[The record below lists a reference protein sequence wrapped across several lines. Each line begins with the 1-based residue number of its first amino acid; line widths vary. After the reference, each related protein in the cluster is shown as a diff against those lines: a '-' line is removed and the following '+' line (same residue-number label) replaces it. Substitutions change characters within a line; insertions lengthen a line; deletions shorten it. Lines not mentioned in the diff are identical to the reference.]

1 MNIFI
6 LGCGFVGSHLA
17 DYLKQKGNLVTVTT
31 TSISKIKKLESI
43 SNQVVLLDENTS
55 LKKLLTHQDVLIVCA
70 APKTSKEYEKVYLQI
85 ALNLEEALIENTHI
99 KQLIYTS
106 SCSVYGE
113 KKGEWVDENHVLEP
127 ANLNQQ
133 ILVDAEKV
141 YLNKLPRSIKT
152 CLFRLG
158 EIYGLDKAIEKRI
171 EKLSGS
177 SLTTHPENFTNL
189 IHVRDVIRAI
199 SWAIH
204 HKANGVFNLCN
215 DSHLTRREF
224 YDKWCQFLKLKP
236 VEFGPFE
243 KNAHRGN
250 KRVSNQKIK
259 LMGFEFEHPC
269 TDPTSV

>member
-17 DYLKQKGNLVTVTT
+17 KDLKQKGNVITVST
-31 TSISKIKKLESI
+31 TSVSKIKKLESI
-43 SNQVVLLDENTS
+43 SNQVVLLDEKTS
-55 LKKLLTHQDVLIVCA
+55 LKKHLTHQDVLVVCA
-70 APKTSKEYEKVYLQI
+70 APKNSEEYEKAYLQI
-85 ALNLEEALIENTHI
+85 ALKVQEALAENTHI

-113 KKGEWVDENHVLEP
+113 KKGNWVNESHPLEP
-127 ANLNQQ
+127 INLNQQ

-141 YLNKLPRSIKT
+141 YLNRLPRSIKP

-189 IHVRDVIRAI
+189 IHVSDVIRAI
-199 SWAIH
+199 TWAIQ
-204 HKANGVFNLCN
+204 HKASGVFNLCN

-224 YDKWCQFLKLKP
+224 YDKWCEFLKLKP
-236 VEFGPFE
+236 VEFGPL
-243 KNAHRGN
+243 KQNSHKGN

-259 LMGFEFEHPC
+259 LMGFEFEHPYS
-269 TDPTSV
+269 DPIEG